1 MTLDSFPF
9 YNIMDNNELLN
20 VMCGD
25 VPNQKGNNPVVD
37 CLSDTDLNLI
47 ENFDSVFE
55 GHADI
60 DPDINYPLRTFKSTY
75 VLHDNLNLLF
85 DSSTAN
91 NFNILAFNIRSI
103 AKNFDHFVEAFH
115 LFFSSLSV
123 IILSETW
130 LTEHNT
136 DLYNLENYS
145 VVHKYRK
152 NKKGGGVSIYTR
164 ASLYP
169 EIVDKYSEINK
180 DYEFICIKIKKKYVG
195 TPHDVYIVGC
205 YRPPS
210 GDNIKFIDRLNITIQ
225 ELEPDRSIIVLGGDI
240 NLDLLKHA
248 NVRNISYYLDLL
260 LSYNLFPSI
269 TKATRFS
276 TQSRSLLDHIFTNYS
291 QTNSKSHIIVTD
303 ISDHFPV
310 LLMNEI
316 TVPQRKD
323 TIEKIRLFTHLNI
336 VNFNKDI
343 RNSDWDV
350 VLNIMETQK
359 AYTKFHSIIQSCF
372 ERNFPER
379 QYRSSYRTKLP
390 WITDELGKKI
400 SLKNKLFYIYKKR
413 PTQVNQETYKK
424 YKREI
429 NKLIRKARREYYN
442 KKIGSNRTNLKTQ
455 WKYIKEIMGN
465 TTKNDYPESFDYEG
479 NTLTH
484 PSDICN
490 GFNEFFV
497 NIGLNLANKIPA
509 SGNVFEQYLNQPNPK
524 SIFLNPTTEMETL
537 RIFSDLRV
545 SAPGWDNISLT
556 LIKPIVNYILPQL
569 VHIFNLSFQQGV
581 VPSETKIARVKPLY
595 KSDNPNLFCNYRP
608 ISILPIFSKVFEKL
622 IHKRLITFFTEN
634 DIIYDHQFGFRERH
648 STSLALTFLNHRISS
663 SFENN
668 QITLGIFLD
677 FSKAFDTVNF

>member
-1 MTLDSFPF
+1 M
-9 YNIMDNNELLN
+9 
-20 VMCGD
+20 
-25 VPNQKGNNPVVD
+25 KGA
-37 CLSDTDLNLI
+37 LYKDT
-47 ENFDSVFE
+47 
-55 GHADI
+55 
-60 DPDINYPLRTFKSTY
+60 TFGI
-75 VLHDNLNLLF
+75 F
-85 DSSTAN
+85 N
-91 NFNILAFNIRSI
+91 NFE
-103 AKNFDHFVEAFH
+103 HFVEAFH

-136 DLYNLENYS
+136 GLYNLENYS

-164 ASLYP
+164 SSLYP

-180 DYEFICIKIKKKYVG
+180 DYEFICTKIKKKYVG

-343 RNSDWDV
+343 RNSDWNV
-350 VLNIMETQK
+350 VLDIMETQK

-413 PTQVNQETYKK
+413 PTQVNQEKYKK

-442 KKIGSNRTNLKTQ
+442 KKIGSNRTNLKIQ

-465 TTKNDYPESFDYEG
+465 TTKNDYPESFDYGG

-524 SIFLNPTTEMETL
+524 SIFLNPTTKMETL

-634 DIIYDHQFGFRERH
+634 DIIYDYQFGFRERH
-648 STSLALTFLNHRISS
+648 STSLALTFLNHRIAS

-668 QITLGIFLD
+668 QISLGIFLD
-677 FSKAFDTVNF
+677 FSKAFDTVNFQILFKKLGTLWYKRYCPYLDRELPDK

>member
-1 MTLDSFPF
+1 MVIFF
-9 YNIMDNNELLN
+9 
-20 VMCGD
+20 
-25 VPNQKGNNPVVD
+25 
-37 CLSDTDLNLI
+37 LS
-47 ENFDSVFE
+47 
-55 GHADI
+55 
-60 DPDINYPLRTFKSTY
+60 YC
-75 VLHDNLNLLF
+75 LLF
-85 DSSTAN
+85 NKITLNKGSVGTNHLN
-91 NFNILAFNIRSI
+91 NRILLFVCNRKVIYYYYITLPSI
-103 AKNFDHFVEAFH
+103 TITITITFGNFQSITITITITGKSGYYYYNYILHITITP
-115 LFFSSLSV
+115 SL
-123 IILSETW
+123 
-130 LTEHNT
+130 
-136 DLYNLENYS
+136 
-145 VVHKYRK
+145 
-152 NKKGGGVSIYTR
+152 
-164 ASLYP
+164 
-169 EIVDKYSEINK
+169 
-180 DYEFICIKIKKKYVG
+180 VG

-343 RNSDWDV
+343 GNSDWNV
-350 VLNIMETQK
+350 VLDIMETQK

-413 PTQVNQETYKK
+413 PTQVNQEKYKK

-429 NKLIRKARREYYN
+429 NKLIRKARR
-442 KKIGSNRTNLKTQ
+442 
-455 WKYIKEIMGN
+455 
-465 TTKNDYPESFDYEG
+465 
-479 NTLTH
+479 
-484 PSDICN
+484 
-490 GFNEFFV
+490 
-497 NIGLNLANKIPA
+497 
-509 SGNVFEQYLNQPNPK
+509 
-524 SIFLNPTTEMETL
+524 
-537 RIFSDLRV
+537 
-545 SAPGWDNISLT
+545 
-556 LIKPIVNYILPQL
+556 
-569 VHIFNLSFQQGV
+569 
-581 VPSETKIARVKPLY
+581 
-595 KSDNPNLFCNYRP
+595 
-608 ISILPIFSKVFEKL
+608 
-622 IHKRLITFFTEN
+622 
-634 DIIYDHQFGFRERH
+634 
-648 STSLALTFLNHRISS
+648 
-663 SFENN
+663 
-668 QITLGIFLD
+668 
-677 FSKAFDTVNF
+677 